1 MLNLDHLVAEEAG
14 LTLSKEQGIPQE
26 VVAFLESVT
35 WGTDGALYEHLD
47 TADHIRRL
55 ADPHLVLLRKDGE
68 IAATAI
74 FSRRTGRTGTL
85 EMPFYFVRYFA
96 ASPIIRGT
104 GIIKRNG
111 PAFMHGI
118 REGEAGKTVF
128 MGIIEEGNHR
138 SMKVATAAG
147 QRPIATIQTVGFSR
161 FFPKDDP
168 RVRQIREEERE
179 PIRRLIDAQYAGH
192 SMVHHHTLFDRAEYF
207 VLEEGGEIVA
217 GAQVQEGH
225 WRMRGMPGL
234 TGRLVMKVLPRL
246 PLLRRI
252 FNPNDFRFLSFEY
265 IYLKPGH
272 ENALYSLMEALL
284 HRFGRNSALLWF
296 DERAPLYQTLRRQGR
311 LGIIDRFTR
320 GTKVF
325 IMASFV
331 HLTPEEEALVAGR
344 PWFTTGFD
352 FM

>member
-1 MLNLDHLVAEEAG
+1 MLNLDHMVAAEAG
-14 LTLSKEQGIPQE
+14 LTLSKEQGIPPE

-55 ADPHLVLLRKDGE
+55 ADPYLLLLRKEGE
-68 IAATAI
+68 IAMTAI
-74 FSRRTGRTGTL
+74 FSRRIGRTGHL
-85 EMPFYFVRYFA
+85 ELPFYFVRYFA

-104 GIIKRNG
+104 GIIKRYG
-111 PAFMHGI
+111 PAMMSGI
-118 REGEAGKTVF
+118 REGETSKTVF
-128 MGIIEEGNHR
+128 MGIIEAGNHR

-147 QRPIATIQTVGFSR
+147 QKPIATIHTVGFSR

-168 RVRQIREEERE
+168 RVHPIQEDEKELIRG
-179 PIRRLIDAQYAGH
+179 LIDGQYSGH
-192 SMVHHHTLFDRAEYF
+192 SMVHHHTLFDRTGYF
-207 VLEEGGEIVA
+207 VLEVDGEIVA
-217 GAQVQEGH
+217 GAQVQEGN

-234 TGRLVMKVLPRL
+234 MGRLVMKVLPRL

-272 ENALYSLMEALL
+272 EKALYRLLEALL

-296 DERAPLYQTLRRQGR
+296 DERAPLYHTFRKRGR

-320 GTKVF
+320 GTKVY

-331 HLTPEEEALVAGR
+331 HLTPEEEDLVADK

>member
-1 MLNLDHLVAEEAG
+1 MLNLDHMVAAEAG
-14 LTLSKEQGIPQE
+14 LTLSKEQGIPPE

-35 WGTDGALYEHLD
+35 WGTEGALYEHLD
-47 TADHIRRL
+47 TAAHIRRL
-55 ADPHLVLLRKDGE
+55 SDPYLILLRKNGE

-74 FSRRTGRTGTL
+74 FSRRTGRIGTL
-85 EMPFYFVRYFA
+85 ELPFYFVRYFA

-104 GIIKRNG
+104 GLIKRHG
-111 PAFMHGI
+111 PAFMSGI

-128 MGIIEEGNHR
+128 IGIIEAGNHR

-147 QRPIATIQTVGFSR
+147 QRPIATIHTIGFSR

-168 RVRQIREEERE
+168 RVRPVREEEKE
-179 PIRRLIDAQYAGH
+179 EIRRQIDEQYSRH
-192 SMVHHHTLFDRAEYF
+192 SMVHHHTLFDRAGYF
-207 VLEEGGEIVA
+207 VLEDGGEIVA

-234 TGRLVMKVLPRL
+234 MGRLVMKVLPRL

-272 ENALYSLMEALL
+272 EKALYRLMEALL
-284 HRFGRNSALLWF
+284 YRFGRNSALLWF
-296 DERAPLYQTLRRQGR
+296 DGRAPLYHTFRQRGR

-320 GTKVF
+320 GTQVY

-331 HLTPEEEALVAGR
+331 HLTAEEEALICR
-344 PWFTTGFD
+344 QPWFTTGFD